1 MRYIGSLGIM
11 AAVLFMAEGVGSD
24 AAPEAEATERKS
36 IVPAKY
42 ANKYKGGGADDL
54 AKFINDQCKTK
65 PDAEGKGGGEFD
77 FESFFV
83 LCEKNDVPKEQV
95 DKYRQIVA
103 DAPQGANGRARMT
116 LRNMLAA
123 RVRKAEGKVVAVDGS
138 EHQVAVAKPAVS
150 GAAAKAQ
157 EGELQG
163 AAAAATEQSD
173 TADAETEQLS
183 DTAQKVV
190 DEAGTEDVA
199 DDE

>member
-1 MRYIGSLGIM
+1 M
-11 AAVLFMAEGVGSD
+11 SD
-24 AAPEAEATERKS
+24 TENVTAEAEATERKS

-65 PDAEGKGGGEFD
+65 PDADGKGGGEFD
-77 FESFFV
+77 FDAFFT

-95 DKYRQIVA
+95 DKYRQVVA
-103 DAPQGANGRARMT
+103 EAPQGANGRARMT

-123 RVRKAEGKVVAVDGS
+123 RVRKAEGKVIAVDGS
-138 EHQVAVAKPAVS
+138 EHQVDVAKPAVS

-163 AAAAATEQSD
+163 AAAAAASEQTGHLPD
-173 TADAETEQLS
+173 DATNPVEGDELQ
-183 DTAQKVV
+183 V
-190 DEAGTEDVA
+190 DDGTDEDEEGTLGT